1 MRTIKFL
8 LVAFA
13 FSAFAVNVTACGDS
27 ESTATGTKTGATGT
41 KTGN

>member
-13 FSAFAVNVTACGDS
+13 FSAFAVNVTACGG
-27 ESTATGTKTGATGT
+27 EEGTGTKTGATATGT
-41 KTGN
+41 KTK